1 MYGIRFFLRVQ
12 VATNIPGHGYASAN
26 ANRPEVVMSIN
37 FSANIFGQTFRPS
50 FFCRKGAP
58 RKWILSTQRIARG
71 RDLDGNFGKWR
82 VRLQVT

>member
-58 RKWILSTQRIARG
+58 RKWIYLHKES
-71 RDLDGNFGKWR
+71 R
-82 VRLQVT
+82 VAEIWTETSESGA